1 MREGSQ
7 GPRVLL
13 VTSINLT
20 IFAARKTIF
29 WKGLFMEALKEYN
42 VPLTG
47 LKAGDHIYR
56 YDAGPDFFK
65 HFENSPIEAGQFHIE
80 ITLDRR
86 PDMATLDFRI
96 KGTYSCNCDRCL
108 VKIDLPIKQTGELIL
123 KFEEGEDTDEVI
135 FLDPQTSEW
144 NASKVIYELICL
156 AKPLINVYDCKG
168 KPCDQEVLKKLDE
181 YEHEPEPDQS
191 IWKDLGNIKLN

>member
-1 MREGSQ
+1 MALP
-7 GPRVLL
+7 GPLGYFHK
-13 VTSINLT
+13 SSYICSPKNN
-20 IFAARKTIF
+20 F
-29 WKGLFMEALKEYN
+29 WKDLFMEALKEYN

-65 HFENSPIEAGQFHIE
+65 HFENSPIEDGQFHIE

-86 PDMATLDFRI
+86 PDMATLDFKI
-96 KGTYSCNCDRCL
+96 KGSYSCNCDRCL
-108 VKIDLPIKQTGELIL
+108 VKIDLPIKQTAELIL
-123 KFEEGEDTDEVI
+123 KFEEGEDTDEVM
-135 FLDPQTSEW
+135 FLDPQASEW
-144 NASKVIYELICL
+144 NAAKVIYELICL